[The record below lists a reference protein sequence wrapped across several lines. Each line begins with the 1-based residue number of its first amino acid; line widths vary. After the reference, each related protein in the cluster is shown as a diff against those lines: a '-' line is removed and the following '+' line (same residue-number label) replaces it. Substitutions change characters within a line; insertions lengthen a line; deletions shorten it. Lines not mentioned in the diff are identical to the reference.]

1 MGLCPVVLSVALF
14 ALYLGAEVAG
24 SGLLWF
30 WDSDL
35 LWRLLSDRAR
45 SWGWCAG
52 EAAAIGLRTRPISRQ
67 VIRPGR
73 KDRVRRRI
81 LLIWENAAQDG
92 DLRIVDE
99 EMEREAAESASVS
112 AVLWRNCHKKSES
125 PAPISAPWQ
134 RYAQLQLFA
143 PSERKS

>member
-24 SGLLWF
+24 SGLLW
-30 WDSDL
+30 
-35 LWRLLSDRAR
+35 RLLSDRAL

-92 DLRIVDE
+92 DLPIVDE
-99 EMEREAAESASVS
+99 EMECEAAASVS

>member
-52 EAAAIGLRTRPISRQ
+52 EACGRALY
-67 VIRPGR
+67 PGR
-73 KDRVRRRI
+73 LYALGGKIEYD
-81 LLIWENAAQDG
+81 
-92 DLRIVDE
+92 DE
-99 EMEREAAESASVS
+99 F
-112 AVLWRNCHKKSES
+112 
-125 PAPISAPWQ
+125 
-134 RYAQLQLFA
+134 Y
-143 PSERKS
+143 